1 MNTVDAKRVLETA
14 LICAPQPATLREL
27 RSLFDDVL
35 GSDTIKDL
43 LLDLQ
48 KDWALKGVELV
59 QVASGWRFQSR
70 PEMRVYLDKLHP
82 EKPPKYT
89 RATLETLAIIAYRQ
103 PVTRGDIEDIRG
115 VTVNSLI
122 IKQLED
128 RGWIEVIGHRETV
141 GRPAL
146 FATTR
151 QFLDDL
157 GLQSLDQLPMLEET
171 QAQQSLFKA
180 LDGEEGA
187 EAPAVE
193 GQVAEVSA
201 EVPAEEGADA
211 ELAGQGEV
219 QDASVQAAE
228 PELAQAEVQTDASA
242 QDLAAPQA
250 QLPAQ
255 AAEAVAIVEP
265 AAEPQEL
272 QPQLDLPESEPNQV
286 EAKADQAQDAIEIEE
301 AEVQA
306 SVLESAQKSAHE
318 PELLPEPLPEP
329 VSRPR
334 PVKPAKAAKPLAKAN
349 EPEVKPAAKKS
360 GRAEWVG
367 LKAFLEDDYDDEEEV
382 VDDKNTALAD
392 DAMHSGPANE
402 RIVEDDDGVI
412 PEGKPE

>member
-14 LICAPQPATLREL
+14 LICAPQPVTLREL

-35 GSDTIKDL
+35 GSDTVKDL

-180 LDGEEGA
+180 LDGEVGDQTAVPEAGAEGA
-187 EAPAVE
+187 QHQEGVEAAEPAEIAVDTDVVAESDAAESEILRVPDEEDGAEELPDTGADPVAQAPAELVSELQSEADAPELESYPDQAQSDIEQDATEEIAIELPDSEPGPTEAPPAVSKPK
-193 GQVAEVSA
+193 AA
-201 EVPAEEGADA
+201 RPARTAK
-211 ELAGQGEV
+211 
-219 QDASVQAAE
+219 AAE
-228 PELAQAEVQTDASA
+228 PE
-242 QDLAAPQA
+242 P
-250 QLPAQ
+250 
-255 AAEAVAIVEP
+255 
-265 AAEPQEL
+265 
-272 QPQLDLPESEPNQV
+272 
-286 EAKADQAQDAIEIEE
+286 K
-301 AEVQA
+301 
-306 SVLESAQKSAHE
+306 
-318 PELLPEPLPEP
+318 P
-329 VSRPR
+329 V
-334 PVKPAKAAKPLAKAN
+334 
-349 EPEVKPAAKKS
+349 AKKA
-360 GRAEWVG
+360 GRTEWVG
-367 LKAFLEDDYDDEEEV
+367 LKAFLEDDYGSEDDEAE
-382 VDDKNTALAD
+382 DAKTKARAD
-392 DAMHSGPANE
+392 DAVGSAE
-402 RIVEDDDGVI
+402 QRIVEGDDGVI
-412 PEGKPE
+412 PEGKLE